1 MARSIRGSSNPGTL
15 AHLSLGISTR
25 DARAAGVSGTQR
37 PRRPISRLGRRGRFA
52 PAAHVSLA
60 RLAAP
65 SRWGRP
71 GSSGGPSIAWRPDS
85 RGSAAAH
92 LSLGRTSRGARA
104 ATAAGAQRRFI
115 SRLATRL
122 AEHSRQGRG
131 GRDAAAAHL
140 SPGAPNRCAFAAG
153 QPGRSGGSSLA
164 SELDSQRPCGGGG
177 RNTSAAH
184 FSLRDPTRGAFAA
197 GPGRPEDSK

>member
-1 MARSIRGSSNPGTL
+1 MRRSLARTWTRIYGRGGPSL
-15 AHLSLGISTR
+15 AWAG
-25 DARAAGVSGTQR
+25 AAGLH
-37 PRRPISRLGRRGRFA
+37 RRHMSRL
-52 PAAHVSLA
+52 VA